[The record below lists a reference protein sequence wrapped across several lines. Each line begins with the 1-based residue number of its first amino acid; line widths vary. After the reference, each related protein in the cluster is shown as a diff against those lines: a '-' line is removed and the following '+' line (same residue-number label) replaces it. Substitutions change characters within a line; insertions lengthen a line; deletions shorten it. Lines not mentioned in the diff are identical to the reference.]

1 LGAGRYYEL
10 AAAGH
15 FDNNS
20 AMRFLITLLLIVS
33 TFASSLSGAE
43 TNLLDGV
50 SRIVF
55 LGDSITY
62 GGQFVD
68 DVEAFLVSRYLER
81 RFEVLNL
88 GLPSETVSGL
98 SEPGHA
104 GGKFPRPDLHERLGR
119 ALEQT
124 KPDLVIACYGMNDGI
139 YYPPGDDR
147 FQKFQDGVR
156 RLHERVTATGAKILH
171 VTPPVFDPVPIMAR
185 TLPAGLTEYRSPYE
199 GYNEVLDHYSEW
211 LLAQHAAGWAV
222 VDAHGP
228 MNRFLAEQ
236 RTMNPGFRLAGD
248 GVHPDDTGHWL
259 IASAILP
266 ALGAPGAVSQLESV
280 QAMLSAHPRGA
291 ELLKLIQQR
300 QRVLKDAWLT
310 QTGHQRPGMNKGL
323 PLAEAQR
330 QADDLEIKIR
340 ALAAPFSGKRSSW
353 NGFDRFDFSID
364 GRTVSVIAPMTA
376 LPGRQWAWKGEF
388 LDAFP
393 ATEIALLRRGIY
405 LVYLSDP
412 DMLGC
417 ADAVEHWNAAYQE
430 LTSKHGLARKP
441 ALIGLSRGGLYC
453 YNWAASNP
461 DKVACIYGD
470 APVCDFKSWPGG
482 RGKGKGSPRD
492 WQLVIE
498 RYHFADEAAAL
509 AYARNPVDNLAP
521 LAAAKVPL
529 IHVYGDADDVVPWDE
544 NTGVLAERYRKLGG
558 QITLISKPGVGH
570 HPHGLPD
577 PTPVVDFIITNTLA
591 ANAAR

>member
-1 LGAGRYYEL
+1 MVSG
-10 AAAGH
+10 
-15 FDNNS
+15 NNS
-20 AMRFLITLLLIVS
+20 GMRSLILTLLAIAACVS
-33 TFASSLSGAE
+33 SSAGAA

-50 SRIVF
+50 QRIVF

-68 DVEAFLVSRYLER
+68 DVEAFLVSRHPER

-104 GGKFPRPDLHERLGR
+104 GGQFPRPDLHERLGR
-119 ALEQT
+119 VLTQT

-139 YYPPGDDR
+139 YYPFSDDR
-147 FQKFQDGVR
+147 FQKFQDGLR
-156 RLHERVTATGAKILH
+156 RLNDRVTASGAKILH
-171 VTPPVFDPVPIMAR
+171 VTPPVFDPVPIKAR
-185 TLPAGLTEYRSPYE
+185 TLPAGLPEYRSPYE
-199 GYNEVLDHYSEW
+199 GYNAVLDRYSEW
-211 LLAQHAAGWAV
+211 LLAQRAGGWAV

-236 RTMNPGFRLAGD
+236 RTKNPEFRLASD

-259 IASAILP
+259 IAREILP
-266 ALGAPGAVSQLESV
+266 ALGAPVEFGRLANI

-300 QRVLKDAWLT
+300 QRILKDAWLT

-323 PLAEAQR
+323 PFAEAQR
-330 QADDLEIKIR
+330 QADNLEAEIR
-340 ALAAPFSGKRSSW
+340 AIAAPFPGRRSSW
-353 NGFDRFDFSID
+353 NGFDRFDFPVAD
-364 GRTVSVIAPMTA
+364 RTVSVITPTTA
-376 LPGRQWAWKGEF
+376 LPGRLWAWKGEF

-393 ATEIALLRRGIY
+393 ATEIALLRRGFY

-417 ADAVEHWNAAYQE
+417 PDAVEHWNAAYQE
-430 LTSKHGLARKP
+430 LISKHGLARKP

-453 YNWAASNP
+453 YNWAAANP

-482 RGKGKGSPRD
+482 TGKGKGSPRD
-492 WQLVIE
+492 WQLVID
-498 RYHFADEAAAL
+498 RYHFPSEAAAL
-509 AYARNPVDNLAP
+509 AHTQNPVDNLAL

-558 QITLISKPGVGH
+558 GITLIPKPGVGH

-577 PTPVVDFIITNTLA
+577 PTPVVDFIVTNSVA
-591 ANAAR
+591 ANASP